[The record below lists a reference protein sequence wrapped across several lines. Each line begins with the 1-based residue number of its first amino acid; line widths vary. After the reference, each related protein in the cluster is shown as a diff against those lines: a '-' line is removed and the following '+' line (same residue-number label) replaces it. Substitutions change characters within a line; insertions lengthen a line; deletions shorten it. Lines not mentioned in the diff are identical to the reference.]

1 MAVLTGLSILW
12 PWSGCGWM
20 AADRRGSW
28 SKRSFVERRSDLPCD
43 FLKPPSLVNYFE
55 FSPRDSFI
63 RYQLKR
69 ILSAKLGL
77 RIRVALGTCPMADV
91 TDWLRSNRLIKPSRK
106 TGGLFI
112 NELVW

>member
-1 MAVLTGLSILW
+1 
-12 PWSGCGWM
+12 M

-43 FLKPPSLVNYFE
+43 FLKPTSLVNYFE

-77 RIRVALGTCPMADV
+77 RYQGRAWYVPMADG
-91 TDWLRSNRLIKPSRK
+91 D
-106 TGGLFI
+106 GLAPKQSA
-112 NELVW
+112 N